1 MRSHVPELKPLLVPR
16 SPLRVRGRRGQY
28 GYTDPESTVPAAV
41 AGIGGAGLGPAGA
54 VAGEG
59 RA

>member
-1 MRSHVPELKPLLVPR
+1 MKSVKLVVCGFLGA
-16 SPLRVRGRRGQY
+16 SGV
-28 GYTDPESTVPAAV
+28 
-41 AGIGGAGLGPAGA
+41 GGAGLRPAGA